1 MECNYSNICFN
12 RFEVLRRI
20 LKILFGRRKI
30 EFEFDIYVVGGSVY
44 K

>member
-12 RFEVLRRI
+12 RFEALRRI
-20 LKILFGRRKI
+20 LKNLTQKK
-30 EFEFDIYVVGGSVY
+30 EDCDELDIHVVGGSAH